1 MQRKSTMATLSES
14 IVKAVIE
21 AFEKLTPDI
30 DSIYEDAKSY
40 NISDWRAK
48 QQALVIASGATAIS
62 IPGVHLT
69 VLAADIAFLMN
80 RMSVCAYGIGAIY
93 GYSRYSENI
102 LEEEDFANVLALWA
116 GDDSISQMVAQKAG
130 IDAVVK
136 VAVKAGGKLGIKLI
150 AKTIA
155 MSGGILVGKKFAAK
169 TGVKVGTKF
178 AAKIAG
184 KFGAGFIPIVGA
196 FAGGWINW
204 YFLTGIA
211 DAAEKY
217 YKFKCDI
224 IDKLRST

>member
-1 MQRKSTMATLSES
+1 MAKFSES
-14 IVKAVIE
+14 LVKTIIE

-30 DSIYEDAKSY
+30 SGIYDDAKSY
-40 NISDWRAK
+40 SISDWRVK
-48 QQALVIASGATAIS
+48 QQAIVIASGGIAIS
-62 IPGVHLT
+62 IPGVHLA
-69 VLAADIAFLMN
+69 VLAADIAILMN

-93 GYSRYSENI
+93 GYSKYSEDI
-102 LEEEDFANVLALWA
+102 LEEEDFANILALWA
-116 GDDSISQMVAQKAG
+116 GDDSISQMIAQKAG

-136 VAVKAGGKLGIKLI
+136 VAVKAGGKLGIKLL

-178 AAKIAG
+178 ATKIAG
-184 KFGAGFIPIVGA
+184 KASAGWIPVLGAA
-196 FAGGWINW
+196 AGGLINW

-217 YKFKCDI
+217 YKFKCEI
-224 IDKLRST
+224 IDRLRSTQ